1 MLIKNKMIMKRIF
14 LMFAVAFAASVMAS
28 AQDIN
33 KAIEAANNGNEAFQL
48 GEYELAIEA
57 FQSSLAI
64 AEALGEEGAEHA
76 GTCKTAICNIYLAF
90 SKNLIKAGNFDGALA
105 KLDETITVAEGYG
118 ASDTAESA
126 KNLIPQV
133 YMQKGNSAL
142 KAKNMPAAIE
152 AYSKVCEL
160 TPANGD
166 AYLRLGR
173 AYVATGKLDE
183 AITAFETAAA
193 NGEDA
198 DAKKQLSILFLKRA
212 QASMKAGKNQE
223 VIDFAIKANE
233 YLENANAH
241 KLAASAAQKLGKNE
255 LCIEFYEKYLAA
267 KPDAKDA
274 SGVTFTIAALYQQLG
289 NKAKAIENYEKVAA
303 DAQYGAQAQEQLKVL
318 K

>member
-1 MLIKNKMIMKRIF
+1 MLNKNKMIMKRIF
-14 LMFAVAFAASVMAS
+14 LMFTVALAATVMAS

-33 KAIEAANNGNEAFQL
+33 KAIEAANNGNEAFQM

-57 FQSSLAI
+57 FKSSLAI
-64 AEALGEEGAEHA
+64 AEELGEEGAEHA
-76 GTCKTAICNIYLAF
+76 STCKTAICNIYLAH
-90 SKNLIKAGNFDGALA
+90 SKNLIKSSDFDGALA
-105 KLDETITVAEGYG
+105 KLNETITVAEGYG
-118 ASDTAESA
+118 AEDTAADA
-126 KNLIPQV
+126 KALIPQV

-142 KAKNMPAAIE
+142 KAKDMPAAIE
-152 AYSKVCEL
+152 AYNKVCEL
-160 TPANGD
+160 NPTNGD

-173 AYVATGKLDE
+173 AYAATGKLDE
-183 AITAFETAAA
+183 AVAAYETAAV
-193 NGEDA
+193 NGEEA
-198 DAKKQLSILFLKRA
+198 DAKKQLSTLFLKRA
-212 QASMKAGKNQE
+212 QASLKAGKNQE
-223 VIDFAIKANE
+223 VIDFATKANE
-233 YLENANAH
+233 YGENANAH
-241 KLAASAAQKLGKNE
+241 KLAASAAQKMGNNA